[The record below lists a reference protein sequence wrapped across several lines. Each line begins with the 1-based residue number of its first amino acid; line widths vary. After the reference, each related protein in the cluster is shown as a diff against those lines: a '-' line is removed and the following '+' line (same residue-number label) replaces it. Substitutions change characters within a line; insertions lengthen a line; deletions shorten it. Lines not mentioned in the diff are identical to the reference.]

1 MSKRILVCDDSMLM
15 RKIVSDA
22 LVEDGWEVVSEADN
36 GARAAEM
43 YQELKPD
50 AVTMDIVMPEYNGIH
65 GLEQIIKFD
74 PNAVVVMVSALS
86 KTEMIFDAIRKG
98 AQDFIVKPFLPEL
111 LQETMARIMK
121 AHQVNAS

>member
-22 LVEDGWEVVSEADN
+22 LVEDGWEVVGEADN